1 MKKNVKGFIGLFA
14 GLAAFVL
21 IGIALFVPT
30 NPIIGTSLALHGGL
44 NIILAIVGAVL
55 GIAAIVFGIMS
66 RKDADKKG
74 PRKAGVIVGVF
85 AVIIALMSTG
95 VSALTRTVA
104 DYANNVPGNALSQVD
119 EETRSN
125 LDKAIEQLR
134 QQYSAEEQGN

>member
-30 NPIIGTSLALHGGL
+30 NPIIGTSLALHGGI

-95 VSALTRTVA
+95 ICALTRTVA

-134 QQYSAEEQGN
+134 QQYPAEEQGN

>member
-30 NPIIGTSLALHGGL
+30 NPISGTSLALHGSF
-44 NIILAIVGAVL
+44 NIIIALVGAVL
-55 GIAAIVFGIMS
+55 GIIAIVFGIMS
-66 RKDADKKG
+66 RKDADKTG

-95 VSALTRTVA
+95 ICALTSTVA
-104 DYANNVPGNALSQVD
+104 DYANNVPGNAMSQMD
-119 EETRSN
+119 KNDRAN

-134 QQYSAEEQGN
+134 QQYPAEK